1 MNFTPHPY
9 QRYAIDRIV
18 EDEKIALFL
27 DMGLG
32 KTSITLTAIDELMY
46 NRYAVQRVL
55 IIAPKRV
62 AEDTWAREVSKWDH
76 LKHLR
81 VSVVLGS
88 EKARIKALATDAD
101 IYTINRENTEWL
113 CEWYGSSWPFDMVVI
128 DELSSF
134 KSPSSRR
141 FKALRKLIP
150 FVKRVVGLTGTPAP
164 NGLLDL
170 WSQVY
175 LLDQGERLGR
185 TVTDYRNRFFVP
197 GRIMNNIVLS
207 YVPKVG
213 AEDKIHQRISDIAIS
228 MKAKDWLA
236 LPERIDNIISVKLP
250 FEVLKRFKTFKRE
263 KILTEE
269 ITAANAAVLANKLLQ
284 FSNGAIYDDNKK
296 VEVLH
301 DCKLDALG
309 DLIEASNG
317 KPILVFY
324 AFKHDR
330 ERITARYQARHLDTA
345 KDILDWNNGDV
356 PLLLAHPASAGHGI
370 NLQDGGSTIVWYQIP
385 YSLELYEQ
393 ANARLHRQGQKQTVI
408 VHHLVCDDTFDRSVL
423 DLIGRK
429 EDRQEKLLE
438 ALKAIL

>member
-330 ERITARYQARHLDTA
+330 ERIMARYQARHLDTA